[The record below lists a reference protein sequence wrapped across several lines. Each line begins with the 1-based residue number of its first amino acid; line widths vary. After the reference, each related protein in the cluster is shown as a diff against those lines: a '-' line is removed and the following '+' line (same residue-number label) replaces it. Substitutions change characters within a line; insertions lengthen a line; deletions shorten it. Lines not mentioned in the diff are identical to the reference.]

1 MPVPGKIIV
10 LWMCASLLAGV
21 LLLDGALRLIE
32 LNLMVAQFERF
43 GYGLGAL
50 KAFGAAEVLTALLL
64 LAPPAR
70 LIGAGFA
77 LLLMALGVFAY
88 VSTGAGFPAA
98 PVTMAVLS
106 LALIW
111 MHLEQRIDSPRKP

>member
-10 LWMCASLLAGV
+10 LWMCATLLAGV
-21 LLLDGALRLIE
+21 LLLDGLLRLIE

-88 VSTGAGFPAA
+88 VSTGVGFPAA
-98 PVTMAVLS
+98 PVTMAVLC
-106 LALIW
+106 LALVW